1 MIVKFNFQTDATNE
15 TLDATNDDTE
25 APPDENVRIQ
35 FSLYQCLGGFVTI
48 VGQQTASQVLTSVK
62 SLMIQ
67 IRDEQHTTRGP

>member
-35 FSLYQCLGGFVTI
+35 LSLYQCPGG
-48 VGQQTASQVLTSVK
+48 
-62 SLMIQ
+62 SLL
-67 IRDEQHTTRGP
+67 

>member
-35 FSLYQCLGGFVTI
+35 FSLYQCPGG
-48 VGQQTASQVLTSVK
+48 
-62 SLMIQ
+62 SLL
-67 IRDEQHTTRGP
+67 